1 MWPGVAIAQLNTMGE
16 LPPVGTTV
24 DAETASYSNS
34 IGSDQLA
41 TLWTDP
47 EFDPNVEA
55 FYYARVIEI
64 PTPRWSTFD
73 ARALGLPPPSPTSLQ
88 ERAVTSAIW
97 YRP

>member
-1 MWPGVAIAQLNTMGE
+1 MDPAQ
-16 LPPVGTTV
+16 
-24 DAETASYSNS
+24 ASYDS

-41 TLWTDP
+41 TVWTDP
-47 EFDPNVEA
+47 EFDPAREA

-64 PTPRWSTFD
+64 PTPRWTTFD
-73 ARALGLPPPSPTSLQ
+73 RKALGMEPPEHASLQ